1 MFCQTADKLNL
12 YYEIHGDAQAAETIV
27 FLNGLS
33 QTTLAWM
40 LTVPHFKAGYRV
52 VLLDFIF
59 QGQSDKTGEWRN
71 FDTHA
76 QDVISVLDQAG
87 IDRAHIVGL
96 SYGSLVAQHMG
107 VLFPDR
113 IKSLI
118 LVSTFA
124 HKTPYYEAIELSWWR
139 ALETGGYSL
148 MLDIMLPSVLSE
160 RYFMNPLIP
169 IDLMK
174 QARQASNEDAAAL
187 FKLMKATRERPDYRP
202 MLARIKNPS
211 LVIQGE
217 KDMLF
222 PVHMAAEVAKAI
234 PGCRLEVIPNAGH
247 TLNLEAVPRV
257 SAIIKAFA
265 EAHTR

>member
-1 MFCQTADKLNL
+1 MFCQTTDKLNI
-12 YYEIHGDAQAAETIV
+12 YYEVHGDAQAAETIV

-33 QTTLAWM
+33 QTTMAWM
-40 LTVPHFKAGYRV
+40 LTVPYFKTGYRV

-76 QDVISVLDQAG
+76 RDVISVLDNAG
-87 IDRAHIVGL
+87 ISKAHIVGL

-107 VLFPDR
+107 VLFPGR
-113 IKSLI
+113 IQSLI

-139 ALETGGYSL
+139 ALESGGYNL

-160 RYFMNPLIP
+160 AYFTNPLIP
-169 IDLMK
+169 IDMIK
-174 QARQASNEDAAAL
+174 QARQASNEDTVAL
-187 FKLMKATRERPDYRP
+187 FKLMKATRERPDFRP
-202 MLARIKNPS
+202 ELGKITRPS

-217 KDMLF
+217 KDLLF
-222 PVHMAAEVAKAI
+222 PVHMAAEVARAI
-234 PGCRLEVIPNAGH
+234 PGCKLEVIPHAGH
-247 TLNLEAVPRV
+247 TLNLEAVPQMSV
-257 SAIIKAFA
+257 IIKAFA
-265 EAHTR
+265 GLHTR